1 MKFIALDGQIM
12 DTEKMHSFNL
22 NEKTPT
28 HKTRQYASLVKI
40 DMRST
45 KRTELKRVYRK
56 SQLKELQEM
65 SARLNQQD
73 ADQTWYYTI
82 IIGIEVI
89 K

>member
-45 KRTELKRVYRK
+45 KRTEHK
-56 SQLKELQEM
+56 KEKHKKQIT
-65 SARLNQQD
+65 NN
-73 ADQTWYYTI
+73 
-82 IIGIEVI
+82 
-89 K
+89 

>member
-56 SQLKELQEM
+56 I
-65 SARLNQQD
+65 
-73 ADQTWYYTI
+73 Y
-82 IIGIEVI
+82 
-89 K
+89 

>member
-45 KRTELKRVYRK
+45 NRTELKRVYRK
-56 SQLKELQEM
+56 SQLEELQAM

-73 ADQTWYYTI
+73 IDKTWYYTI
-82 IIGIEVI
+82 VIGIEIV

>member
-28 HKTRQYASLVKI
+28 RKTRQYASLAKI

-45 KRTELKRVYRK
+45 KRTEPKRVYRK

-82 IIGIEVI
+82 IIGIEIV